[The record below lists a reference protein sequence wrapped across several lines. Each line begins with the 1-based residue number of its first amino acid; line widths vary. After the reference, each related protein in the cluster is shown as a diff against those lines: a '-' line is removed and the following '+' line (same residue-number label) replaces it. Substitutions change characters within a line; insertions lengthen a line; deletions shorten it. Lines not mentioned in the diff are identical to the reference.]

1 MDATTA
7 REVAERAH
15 HGARSRFGEP
25 LTDHVARVQ
34 AAVPEEARAIAW
46 LHDVLE
52 RSDVALAELRFLGL
66 TATELETL
74 ELLTHAETE
83 SYELHVLRIA
93 RATGP
98 AGRLARMVKLADLD
112 DHLAHAALP
121 AGAPPY
127 AWARRRIVRA
137 QARRG
142 ERTRR
147 DVVRSG

>member
-1 MDATTA
+1 M
-7 REVAERAH
+7 
-15 HGARSRFGEP
+15 
-25 LTDHVARVQ
+25 L
-34 AAVPEEARAIAW
+34 
-46 LHDVLE
+46 
-52 RSDVALAELRFLGL
+52 RSDVAFEELRFLGL

-98 AGRLARMVKLADLD
+98 AGRLARVVKLADLD
-112 DHLAHAALP
+112 DHLAHAVCP

-127 AWARRRIVRA
+127 AWARRRIARA

-142 ERTRR
+142 DRTRR
-147 DVVRSG
+147 DPSRAPADGAAALRRRVGPGDRPAPGPRRTPSPRPRARRGAAVRMSRA